1 MNQLK
6 IIDLEF
12 IDNLSETEDNNLT
25 GGLDADLDADLDAE
39 LDAELIL
46 GEPTFIFGRA
56 SSASA
61 GAVAISFKGTA
72 LADAFAQA

>member
-12 IDNLSETEDNNLT
+12 IDDLSEREHSNLA

-39 LDAELIL
+39 LEAELVL
-46 GEPTFIFGRA
+46 GEPTIIFGRA

-61 GAVAISFKGTA
+61 GAIAASLKGK
-72 LADAFAQA
+72 AFAKAIAEA

>member
-12 IDNLSETEDNNLT
+12 IKDLSERENNNLT

-39 LDAELIL
+39 LEAELIL
-46 GEPTFIFGRA
+46 GKPTIIFGRA

-61 GAVAISFKGTA
+61 GAIAASLRGTA
-72 LADAFAQA
+72 FANAIADA